1 LKSELLKTRLDHKA
15 RTSQGGNQ
23 FRKNE
28 ANSYSRETH
37 SRKVSYAKTHFEIYS
52 RCDLYAKK
60 LTRVKNTVKACLTV
74 NMGFVVRKLKLCN

>member
-60 LTRVKNTVKACLTV
+60 LTRVKN
-74 NMGFVVRKLKLCN
+74 